1 MATFKS
7 PTADYPSTASTS
19 TASSAMSSAAAKTPR
34 SLPTPD
40 LSRDPLLVATGS
52 TGSSMFSVSAEYDAD
67 ASDSEG
73 GPSRLMTSK
82 ATLAPGPSATS
93 RTHPPAP
100 LLWSESGW
108 HAGHFTFSPFG
119 AEHDGKGKAVEE
131 RRASWESHSSGGS
144 GSLGVAVTSSTG
156 AKRISEEVK
165 SDSNHADE
173 SKAGRSKL
181 APTAQPFVFSPKAAV
196 TSPPLTASV
205 APYTRL
211 TPLNT
216 SLPLPPQYVSAPATH
231 YSVQPRRAS
240 LADSHSSSPLEP
252 YAPPYSLRD
261 SSFDAEGH
269 LVAHGSKYAIA
280 DEILQLQSVPLAQMD
295 PEHLEEL
302 SAFQGAAG
310 GRSRTRSESEHLQHG
325 IETWQIEQQQQAPMT
340 FPLRQG
346 PFAAPPASAS
356 ISPERSRSSS
366 VASTASSYFA
376 PRPQLERAAT
386 SAQLQSYFGP
396 SPVEVNPPT
405 LPGGFDSFDPTYPA
419 PPHRL
424 SRTSSFS
431 IDSAQPYPPLAHPEP
446 FNLTPEDPLYISA
459 RQVFV
464 DSSCSSLNGPPN
476 ISHRQTMSAHFD
488 RAMHTLNPLAT
499 LYGLSQEA
507 ANALLAEPAKSGV
520 SEIVLKVAAM
530 RGRQQQMQSVQRSAM
545 GQLLPGPSPNNRK
558 LALYKTELCRSW
570 EEKGSC
576 RYGIKCQFAHGVQEL
591 REVSRHP
598 KFKSEICRT
607 FWQHGSCPYGR
618 RCCFIHQSLPSG
630 SAISQSTASA
640 PTSEPTSRA
649 ESPSEPVSR
658 LAHRMTST
666 AITGA
671 PQRNFGPLLST
682 YLGSSSAGSSSNGSA
697 LSSLANSPTQS
708 LRPELA
714 VLPNTSSSSDPFGS
728 SVFGGLGL
736 GIQLGRPGQAPPTY
750 QDPPRSRLHRLAGLS
765 SGASSTSLTGSS
777 TTTSPVVSTAT
788 TFTTT
793 VPHQRTNSNNSTF
806 SSVSSA
812 ASAFSTPFLQR
823 HGSSSSLSS
832 GCGPSSPAALRPVGH
847 DWLGQGQSPTKS
859 STLDWNMP
867 ETEDLLTID
876 ESTHSVSAAGQL
888 TNRFAD
894 LSVSGSHA

>member
-1 MATFKS
+1 M
-7 PTADYPSTASTS
+7 
-19 TASSAMSSAAAKTPR
+19 ASSPMSSAAAKTPR
-34 SLPTPD
+34 SLPTHD
-40 LSRDPLLVATGS
+40 LSRDPLLLATRS
-52 TGSSMFSVSAEYDAD
+52 TGSSMFAVSAEYDAD
-67 ASDSEG
+67 PSDSEG
-73 GPSRLMTSK
+73 GPSRLMTST

-93 RTHPPAP
+93 RTHSPAS

-108 HAGHFTFSPFG
+108 HAGNFTFSPFG
-119 AEHDGKGKAVEE
+119 AEHEDKGKGAEE
-131 RRASWESHSSGGS
+131 RRASWESHSSGGT
-144 GSLGVAVTSSTG
+144 GSLVVPVTSSTEVKG
-156 AKRISEEVK
+156 ISEEAK
-165 SDSNHADE
+165 GDSNQAEE
-173 SKAGRSKL
+173 SKGGRSKL
-181 APTAQPFVFSPKAAV
+181 APTAQPFVFSPKAV
-196 TSPPLTASV
+196 SSPPSTTSV
-205 APYTRL
+205 APFTRL

-216 SLPLPPQYVSAPATH
+216 SLPLPPQYVSAPATN
-231 YSVQPRRAS
+231 YSIEPRRAS
-240 LADSHSSSPLEP
+240 LADSHTSSPLDP
-252 YAPPYSLRD
+252 YTPPQPLID

-280 DEILQLQSVPLAQMD
+280 DEILQLQSVPLAQMS

-302 SAFQGAAG
+302 VAFQGAVG
-310 GRSRTRSESEHLQHG
+310 GRSRTRSESERLQHG
-325 IETWQIEQQQQAPMT
+325 IEAWQIEQQQQAPMT

-346 PFAAPPASAS
+346 PFAAPPASAP

-366 VASTASSYFA
+366 IASTASSYFA
-376 PRPQLERAAT
+376 PRPQLERTAT
-386 SAQLQSYFGP
+386 AAQLQSYFGP

-405 LPGGFDSFDPTYPA
+405 LPGGFDSFDPTYP

-464 DSSCSSLNGPPN
+464 DSSCSSLSGPPS
-476 ISHRQTMSAHFD
+476 ISHRQTMGAHFD

-507 ANALLAEPAKSGV
+507 ANALLAEPTKSGV

-630 SAISQSTASA
+630 SGISQSTASA

-666 AITGA
+666 AVTGA

-682 YLGSSSAGSSSNGSA
+682 YLGSSSTGSSSNGSA

-714 VLPNTSSSSDPFGS
+714 APPYGNETAASSSDPFGS

-777 TTTSPVVSTAT
+777 TTTSPIVSTSN

-793 VPHQRTNSNNSTF
+793 APHQRTNSNNSTF

-847 DWLGQGQSPTKS
+847 DWLGQGQSPTKAS
-859 STLDWNMP
+859 ALDWDMP

-876 ESTHSVSAAGQL
+876 ESTHGVSAAGQL
-888 TNRFAD
+888 ANRFAD